1 MMTTKVQFKAAD
13 DYKRPSAMLET
24 GSEDDS
30 ESGSDEWQRQI
41 VQMDPDVAFLGK
53 TTIGTHKV
61 YRRKLLS
68 KIFARDGTHIFG
80 MKGST
85 AARWVIKQHAT
96 KKTTPKLFLKFLKKN
111 VGEAIVEE
119 EVALMTMQKEG
130 DICVIPKDT
139 VHGRKMTKFERYD
152 NIRGAWPHVLGSTK
166 VEGKECARAFIKGQD
181 VVILS
186 TIFGEKMMASLA
198 PEIAIEMKHDDETGK
213 IKIAISAE
221 LVNTTLPDEDVQ
233 NLMFWLRWNSWTKF
247 EKVVVANTDFDNFPT
262 EWDSVYGNFWRTVN
276 QKQARFEEIYE
287 ADAELDA
294 RLVMAISHNGKLLP
308 DEVEDLEDE
317 EEESIDVMD
326 GDF

>member
-1 MMTTKVQFKAAD
+1 MTTNKVRFMKPD
-13 DYKRPSAMLET
+13 DYPDRSAMLET

-41 VQMDPDVAFLGK
+41 VQMNPDVAFLGK
-53 TTIGTHKV
+53 ITIGTHKV

-96 KKTTPKLFLKFLKKN
+96 KKTPDKLFLKFLKKN

-119 EVALMTMQKEG
+119 AVASMTVQKEG
-130 DICVIPKDT
+130 VICVIPKDKT
-139 VHGRKMTKFERYD
+139 SEPKRTKFERYD

-166 VEGKECARAFIKGQD
+166 VEGKESARAFIKGQD

-262 EWDSVYGNFWRTVN
+262 EWDSVYGNFWRAVN

-294 RLVMAISHNGKLLP
+294 RLVAAISHGGKLSP
-308 DEVEDLEDE
+308 E
-317 EEESIDVMD
+317 EEAVCEEVSIDVMD